1 MDSVLI
7 LNGSPRAPRSNSK
20 HYAQLFLEACPLET
34 VYFDLIKTEQAK
46 VLKAMEETSRV
57 LLVFPLYVDGLPV
70 VLLEFLKYLE
80 EHPPENR
87 PTLSVLINCG
97 FLELEQNNIAVEM
110 IRLFARKNGYPMG
123 AVLKI
128 GGGEAILDTPFRGFA
143 RAKIRTL
150 ARAVA
155 KDQKRV
161 MGVTMPLPKKLF
173 LKASSRYWEAYGRK
187 NGVTREQME
196 TMEIEG

>member
-20 HYAQLFLEACPLET
+20 RYAQLFLEACPLET

-128 GGGEAILDTPFRGFA
+128 GGGEAILNTPFRGFA
-143 RAKIRTL
+143 WAKIRAL

>member
-20 HYAQLFLEACPLET
+20 RYAQLFSEACPLET
-34 VYFDLIKTEQAK
+34 VYFDLIKMEQAE
-46 VLKAMEETSRV
+46 VLEAMEETSRV

-143 RAKIRTL
+143 RAKIRAL
-150 ARAVA
+150 AHAVA
-155 KDQKRV
+155 KDRERV

-196 TMEIEG
+196 TMKIEG

>member
-20 HYAQLFLEACPLET
+20 RYAQLFLEACPLET

-110 IRLFARKNGYPMG
+110 IRLFAR
-123 AVLKI
+123 
-128 GGGEAILDTPFRGFA
+128 
-143 RAKIRTL
+143 
-150 ARAVA
+150 
-155 KDQKRV
+155 
-161 MGVTMPLPKKLF
+161 
-173 LKASSRYWEAYGRK
+173 
-187 NGVTREQME
+187 
-196 TMEIEG
+196 

>member
-20 HYAQLFLEACPLET
+20 RYAQLFSEACPLET

-46 VLKAMEETSRV
+46 VLEAMEKTSRV

-143 RAKIRTL
+143 RARIRAL

-155 KDQKRV
+155 KDQERV

>member
-20 HYAQLFLEACPLET
+20 RYAQLFSEACPLET

-46 VLKAMEETSRV
+46 VLEAMEKTSRV

-143 RAKIRTL
+143 RARIRAL

-196 TMEIEG
+196 TMEIES

>member
-1 MDSVLI
+1 MDSILI

-20 HYAQLFLEACPLET
+20 RYAQLFSEACPLET

-46 VLKAMEETSRV
+46 VLEAMEETSRV

-143 RAKIRTL
+143 RAKIRAL

-155 KDQKRV
+155 KDRERV

-173 LKASSRYWEAYGRK
+173 LKASSRYWEEYGRK

>member
-1 MDSVLI
+1 MDSILI

-20 HYAQLFLEACPLET
+20 RYAQLFSEACPLET

-46 VLKAMEETSRV
+46 VLEAMEETSRV

-143 RAKIRTL
+143 RAKIRAL

-155 KDQKRV
+155 KDRERV

>member
-20 HYAQLFLEACPLET
+20 RYAQLFSEACPLET

-46 VLKAMEETSRV
+46 VLEAMEETSRV

-97 FLELEQNNIAVEM
+97 FLELEQNDIAVEM

-143 RAKIRTL
+143 RAKIRAL

-155 KDQKRV
+155 KDRERV

-196 TMEIEG
+196 SMEIEG

>member
-20 HYAQLFLEACPLET
+20 RYAQLFSEACPLET

-46 VLKAMEETSRV
+46 VLEAMEETSRV

-143 RAKIRTL
+143 RAKIRAL

-155 KDQKRV
+155 KDRERV

-173 LKASSRYWEAYGRK
+173 LKASSRYWEEYGRK

>member
-20 HYAQLFLEACPLET
+20 RYAQLFSEACPLET

-46 VLKAMEETSRV
+46 VLEAMEETSRV

-97 FLELEQNNIAVEM
+97 FLELEQNDIAVEM

-143 RAKIRTL
+143 RAKIRAL

>member
-20 HYAQLFLEACPLET
+20 RYAQLFSEACPLET

-46 VLKAMEETSRV
+46 VLEAMEKTSRV

-128 GGGEAILDTPFRGFA
+128 GGGEAILNTPFRGFA
-143 RAKIRTL
+143 RAKIRAL

>member
-20 HYAQLFLEACPLET
+20 RYAQLFSEACPLET

-46 VLKAMEETSRV
+46 VLEAMEETSRV

-187 NGVTREQME
+187 YGVTREQME
-196 TMEIEG
+196 IMEIEG

>member
-1 MDSVLI
+1 MDSILI

-20 HYAQLFLEACPLET
+20 RYAQLFSEACPLET

-46 VLKAMEETSRV
+46 VLEAMEETSRV

-110 IRLFARKNGYPMG
+110 IRLLARKNGYPMG

-143 RAKIRTL
+143 RAKIRAL

-155 KDQKRV
+155 KDRERV

-173 LKASSRYWEAYGRK
+173 LKASSSYWEEYGRK

>member
-20 HYAQLFLEACPLET
+20 RYAQLFSEACPLET

-46 VLKAMEETSRV
+46 VLEAMEETSRV

-143 RAKIRTL
+143 RARIRAL

-155 KDQKRV
+155 KDQERV